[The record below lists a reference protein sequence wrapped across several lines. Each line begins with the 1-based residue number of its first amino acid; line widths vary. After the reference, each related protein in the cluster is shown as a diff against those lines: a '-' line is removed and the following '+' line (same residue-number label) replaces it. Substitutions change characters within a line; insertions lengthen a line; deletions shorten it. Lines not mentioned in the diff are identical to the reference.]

1 MMAFSMF
8 MVWLQ
13 LVLAAVP
20 INAYLAGI
28 PTVPFESSSN
38 ASLSLKNITS
48 IIIDSRYVNLTDT
61 AGSTLIPPTL
71 EAFANTFAD
80 DLAAYTLHT
89 LPLRIGSSASS
100 SSIFLTI
107 GNSTRFVDAAGRP
120 SNEAYTLDVSKH
132 GIVITGSSPLG
143 VWWGT
148 RSLLQQLVLGDGFIH
163 LGKGTDAAGWGTR
176 GMFVCSDSAVYT

>member
-1 MMAFSMF
+1 MF
-8 MVWLQ
+8 MVWLH

-38 ASLSLKNITS
+38 ASFSLKNITS
-48 IIIDSRYVNLTDT
+48 IIVDSHYANLTDA

-80 DLAAYTLHT
+80 DLAAHNLHA
-89 LPLRIGSSASS
+89 LPLRIGSGASS

-107 GNSTRFVDAAGRP
+107 GNSTGFVDAAGRP

-143 VWWGT
+143 AWWGT
-148 RSLLQQLVLGDGFIH
+148 RSLLQQIVLGDGSIPF
-163 LGKGTDAAGWGTR
+163 GKGTDAAGWGTR
-176 GMFVCSDSAVYT
+176 GMFVCPDVAF